1 MRMGELGSLLSRQR
15 EARGLTLDDA
25 ERDTR
30 ISKRYLQAL
39 EAEQFDVIPA
49 PVYARGFLRSYSQYL
64 GLDPQQM
71 LSLFPREGQPEPEQ
85 VEIIGVD
92 SRSRVNQPPSAVGPP
107 RPVSRRPGPPPP
119 TISGRKTT
127 VRDEPLAYPLEPTI
141 GVDIGV
147 PSPARRIKTDPAA
160 QTRSWTVVVVA
171 AAVILGT
178 IFLAFVILQ
187 LGGDGSNTPN
197 TSAPTTRPGATT
209 SGTKPPF
216 PPNSTQVPIG
226 TDSGTPAAGLTPKA
240 GVVPDVIG
248 LNVAAA
254 RKALT
259 DLGYSVKET
268 VQKSSQPK
276 DTVTDQSPAANV
288 SLAAAQQVN
297 IVVSS
302 GP

>member
-1 MRMGELGSLLSRQR
+1 MRMGELGPLLSRQR

-85 VEIIGVD
+85 VEIIGAD
-92 SRSRVNQPPSAVGPP
+92 TRSRVNQPPSAVGPP

-119 TISGRKTT
+119 TLSGRKTT
-127 VRDEPLAYPLEPTI
+127 KRDEPLAYPLEPTI

-147 PSPARRIKTDPAA
+147 PSPTRRIRTDPAA
-160 QTRSWTVVVVA
+160 QTRSWTVIIVA

-178 IFLAFVILQ
+178 IFLAFVILK
-187 LGGDGSNTPN
+187 LGGDGSNTPD

-209 SGTKPPF
+209 SGTRPAF
-216 PPNSTQVPIG
+216 PPNSTQVPIA
-226 TDSGTPAAGLTPKA
+226 TDSGTQAVQTPKP
-240 GVVPDVIG
+240 GVVPDVTG
-248 LNVAAA
+248 LNFVAA
-254 RKALT
+254 RKQLT
-259 DLGYSVKET
+259 DLGYSVKENRG
-268 VQKSSQPK
+268 KNSAPK
-276 DTVTDQSPAANV
+276 DTVFDQSPAPGFALEAKQMV
-288 SLAAAQQVN
+288 TILISD
-297 IVVSS
+297 